1 MTPNI
6 STKRNFYRYA
16 GQLLNQAPPF
26 FADTTQSQYKI
37 VSNAKIKTRLGNQDI
52 YPDLIK
58 ISFKEIS

>member
-52 YPDLIK
+52 YPDLI
-58 ISFKEIS
+58 